1 MTIIYGGLDTMIRR
15 CSKTEQFMLGKQW
28 NSETLRNALS
38 VLKKEVLSFTVPMEE
53 EGITTEYRLQL
64 AETFFYKFFLHV
76 ALKLDPQAVKPE
88 YISAANHD
96 IRPLS
101 TGTQEYFEY
110 PEMFPLTKPIIKRA
124 AFVQASGEIKY
135 TQDIRAACGW
145 FSWSHGDEC
154 ASACKIFF
162 Y

>member
-1 MTIIYGGLDTMIRR
+1 
-15 CSKTEQFMLGKQW
+15 
-28 NSETLRNALS
+28 
-38 VLKKEVLSFTVPMEE
+38 MEE

-76 ALKLDPQAVKPE
+76 ALKRNPEAVKSE
-88 YISAANHD
+88 YVSAANHD

-124 AFVQASGEIKY
+124 AFAQASGEIKY
-135 TQDIRAACGW
+135 TQDIELPVGGFHGAMVMSARPHAK
-145 FSWSHGDEC
+145 FSFTKNTSGLRRTK
-154 ASACKIFF
+154 KITQEKIS
-162 Y
+162 